1 MFKRHKEDTTLE
13 VSFKTIIPLI
23 ENLSKRDYNRLK
35 EAMDLGYD
43 AIQKLR
49 NVKSIDER
57 EVEDIDK
64 IEKKLN
70 KVVKKEMGNA

>member
-1 MFKRHKEDTTLE
+1 MFKRNKKDTTLE

-23 ENLSKRDYNRLK
+23 ENLNKRDYNRLK

-64 IEKKLN
+64 IEKKLT
-70 KVVKKEMGNA
+70 KVVKKEFGNA